1 MTKARDLANI
11 IAGGFTVS
19 DLPTLTANE
28 IPNLDAAKI
37 TSGSFDDARIP
48 SLATSKITSG
58 TFADARIAASS
69 VNQHA
74 SSFDDNKIQTNLAL
88 VAFKAAVNGS
98 LTKYDLQDSVIDEFA
113 DLSGIDASAS
123 TNETFSNSN
132 LSGTIY
138 TGTATE
144 IGHATGTALGNMTAQ
159 SGIASAFNGTTS
171 AGYASSAYYNSSG
184 SNADPSYIGKSWGEA
199 KVIDKFRWYGS
210 NDDSFQTSGA
220 NSTMTVKLFGSNSN
234 DFANATQLGSD
245 QTIGNARAMNDYMTS
260 ATGMSTVPYSHHWLA
275 GYTTNGAGHIC
286 TEAVFWELPKSVQNL
301 TAISNT
307 TTASSQPSTVD
318 FIMLLNDGVG
328 TATINTDV
336 KAYVSRDGGSTYT
349 QVTLVNEGTYATN
362 TKILAAHDVDVS
374 SQPSGTSMKYKIE
387 TLNQSSGSKET
398 NIGAV
403 SFGWK

>member
-1 MTKARDLANI
+1 MAITKINNKSI
-11 IAGGFTVS
+11 TG
-19 DLPTLTANE
+19 TLTDTQV
-28 IPNLDAAKI
+28 PD
-37 TSGSFDDARIP
+37 
-48 SLATSKITSG
+48 LATSKITSG
-58 TFADARIAASS
+58 TFADARISNSS
-69 VNQHA
+69 VSQHA
-74 SSFDDNKIQTNLAL
+74 STYDDNKLQTNLAL
-88 VAFKAAVNGS
+88 VSFKAAVNGS
-98 LTKYDLQDSVIDEFA
+98 LTKYDLQDSVVDEFA

-123 TNETFSNSN
+123 TNESFSNSN
-132 LSGTIY
+132 LSGTLY
-138 TGTATE
+138 SGTATE
-144 IGHATGTALGNMTAQ
+144 IGHATGTAIGNMTAQ
-159 SGIASAFNGTTS
+159 SGISAAFDGTTS

-184 SNADPSYIGKSWGEA
+184 SSDPSYIGKSWSGA

-220 NSTMTVKLFGSNSN
+220 HSTMDVKLFGSNTN
-234 DFANATQLGSD
+234 DFANATQLGAT

-260 ATGMSTVPYSHHWLA
+260 ATGMSTVPYSYHWLA
-275 GYTTNGAGHIC
+275 GYTAGGAGHIC
-286 TEAVFWELPKSVQNL
+286 TEAVFWELPKTVQNL

-307 TTASSQPSTVD
+307 TTASSEPTKVD

-336 KAYVSRDGGSTYT
+336 KAYVSRDGGTTYT
-349 QVTLVNEGTYATN
+349 ELTLVNEGTYATN
-362 TKILAAHDVDVS
+362 TKILAAHDVDIS